1 MSYIISGELNANLLQ
16 TIINQFTFNELPKL
30 NKYWN
35 YYLGNQ
41 EIMRKVASNPK
52 NPLNKVVVNFC
63 QLITE
68 TYNGYLTGQPI
79 RYSGEDISNI
89 IDILNYNDVVTEDTE
104 LLQNALIFGVGYEVN
119 YIDGWG
125 QQRFKTLDPRT
136 VIPVYDDSLDQN
148 LKAVIRFYAS
158 PVVDDTNTIV
168 EVYDSN
174 KVDTYTS
181 NDLYS
186 SFNLVSSYPHYF
198 KQVPITVFPLNKEQ
212 ESIYAQIISLQD
224 AYNNIVSGELDVFD
238 QFADS
243 YLVLK
248 GVTADSDDV
257 AAMRED
263 KIILLDDDADAF
275 FLTKN
280 LAQAQAMEQIQNIQ
294 EQIYKVSL
302 CPDFASDKFAAQTGI
317 ALKYKLIGFENRAA
331 QIANRMRQA
340 LQRRIELI
348 NAITNLTD
356 MTWRDI
362 DIIFTRNLPE
372 NVEDYTTLING
383 LRGVVSDRTLLA
395 QVPFIDNVDDE
406 IAQVKQEQAE
416 KLEAYSITTPIT
428 SASGT
433 NNTEVVIEE

>member
-16 TIINQFTFNELPKL
+16 TIINQFTFTELPKL

-41 EIMRKVASNPK
+41 EIMHKVASNPK

-79 RYSGEDISNI
+79 RYNGEDIDNI

-158 PVVDDTNTIV
+158 PVVDDTNTVV

-174 KVDTYTS
+174 KVDTYLS

-186 SFNLVSSYPHYF
+186 SFELVSSYPHYF

-280 LAQAQAMEQIQNIQ
+280 LAQAQAMEQIENIQ

-372 NVEDYTTLING
+372 NVEDYTNLVNG
-383 LRGVVSDRTLLA
+383 LRGIVSDRTLLA

-406 IAQVKQEQAE
+406 LAQVKQEQAE

-428 SASGT
+428 SASGA

>member
-280 LAQAQAMEQIQNIQ
+280 LAQAQAMEQIDNIQ

>member
-1 MSYIISGELNANLLQ
+1 MSYIISGELDFNLLQ
-16 TIINQFTFNELPKL
+16 TIINEFTFNELPKL

-79 RYSGEDISNI
+79 RYNGEDISNI

-158 PVVDDTNTIV
+158 PVVNDTNTVV
-168 EVYDSN
+168 EVYYSDR
-174 KVDTYTS
+174 VDTYTS

-186 SFNLVSSYPHYF
+186 SFELVSSYPHYF

-406 IAQVKQEQAE
+406 LAQVKQEQAE

-428 SASGT
+428 SASGA

>member
-1 MSYIISGELNANLLQ
+1 MSYIISGELETSLLQ

-79 RYSGEDISNI
+79 RYNGEDISNI

-158 PVVDDTNTIV
+158 PVVNDTNTIV
-168 EVYDSN
+168 EVYYSDR
-174 KVDTYTS
+174 VDTYTS

-186 SFNLVSSYPHYF
+186 SFELVSSYPHYF

-348 NAITNLTD
+348 NSITNLTD

-406 IAQVKQEQAE
+406 LAQVKQEQAE

-428 SASGT
+428 SGA

>member
-1 MSYIISGELNANLLQ
+1 MSYIISGELETSLLQ

-52 NPLNKVVVNFC
+52 NPLNKIVVNFC

-79 RYSGEDISNI
+79 RYNGEDISTI
-89 IDILNYNDVVTEDTE
+89 LDILNYNAVVTEDTE

-158 PVVDDTNTIV
+158 PVVNDTNTVV
-168 EVYDSN
+168 EVYYSDR
-174 KVDTYTS
+174 VDTYTS

-186 SFNLVSSYPHYF
+186 SFELVSSYPHYF

-280 LAQAQAMEQIQNIQ
+280 LAQAQAMEQIDNIQ

-372 NVEDYTTLING
+372 NVDDYTTLING

-406 IAQVKQEQAE
+406 LAQVKQEQAE

-428 SASGT
+428 SASGA

>member
-1 MSYIISGELNANLLQ
+1 MSYIISGELDFNLMQ

-79 RYSGEDISNI
+79 RYSGEDIDNI

-158 PVVDDTNTIV
+158 PVVGDTNTVV
-168 EVYDSN
+168 EVYYSDR
-174 KVDTYTS
+174 VDTYTS

-186 SFNLVSSYPHYF
+186 SFELVSSYPHYF

-280 LAQAQAMEQIQNIQ
+280 LAQAQAMEQIDNIQ

-372 NVEDYTTLING
+372 NVDDYTTLING

-406 IAQVKQEQAE
+406 LAQVKQEQNE

-428 SASGT
+428 SASGA

>member
-41 EIMRKVASNPK
+41 EIMHKVASNPK

-79 RYSGEDISNI
+79 RYNGEDISTI
-89 IDILNYNDVVTEDTE
+89 LDILNYNDVVTEDTE

-158 PVVDDTNTIV
+158 PVVDDTNTVV

-174 KVDTYTS
+174 KVDTYLS

-186 SFNLVSSYPHYF
+186 SFELVSSYPHYF

-280 LAQAQAMEQIQNIQ
+280 LAQAQAMEQIDNIQ

-372 NVEDYTTLING
+372 NVEDYTNLVNG
-383 LRGVVSDRTLLA
+383 LRGIVSDRTLLA

-406 IAQVKQEQAE
+406 LAQVKQEQAE

-428 SASGT
+428 SASGA

>member
-79 RYSGEDISNI
+79 RYNGEDIDNI

-158 PVVDDTNTIV
+158 PVVDDTNTVV

-174 KVDTYTS
+174 KVDTYLS

-186 SFNLVSSYPHYF
+186 SFELVSSYPHYF

-280 LAQAQAMEQIQNIQ
+280 LAQAQAMEQIDNIQ

-372 NVEDYTTLING
+372 NVEDYTNLVNG
-383 LRGVVSDRTLLA
+383 LRGIVSDRTLLA
-395 QVPFIDNVDDE
+395 QVPFIDNVDE
-406 IAQVKQEQAE
+406 ELAQVKQEQAE

-428 SASGT
+428 SASGA